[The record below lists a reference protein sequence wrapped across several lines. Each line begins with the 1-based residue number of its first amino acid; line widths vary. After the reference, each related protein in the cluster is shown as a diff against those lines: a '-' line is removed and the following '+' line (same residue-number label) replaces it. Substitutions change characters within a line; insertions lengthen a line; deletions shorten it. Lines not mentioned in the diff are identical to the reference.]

1 MERGDSNTYRF
12 YCEVVEVINT
22 GETPSIKMVC
32 KPGSMIIQ
40 MPYDQKIKL
49 GDKFL
54 VTGEL
59 KLMSAERDNISEAE
73 YIPKI

>member
-1 MERGDSNTYRF
+1 MERGDANTYRF

-22 GETPSIKMVC
+22 GETPSIKMVG

-49 GDKFL
+49 GDRFL

-59 KLMSAERDNISEAE
+59 KLMSTERDIISEA
-73 YIPKI
+73 